1 MAAGSPHHLGRG
13 RGDHEGCAPEE
24 DQGNHA
30 SRLGFMASSEMR
42 GEAHP
47 SRAETGAPS
56 LLPKISQLHPVKLG
70 WVSHRPGGPPQVLLP
85 GPGSRPGPSAH
96 THTPQ
101 GPQSQSTPFCP
112 SEQPAKPTSPTLS
125 PLAFYS
131 PLSGLLFSQ
140 QR

>member
-1 MAAGSPHHLGRG
+1 MQQALEGISSEPTVYSKHLVKPSHSYFLSPRMAAGSPHHLGRG

-30 SRLGFMASSEMR
+30 SRLGFMASSETR

-47 SRAETGAPS
+47 SRAAETEAPS

-101 GPQSQSTPFCP
+101 GP
-112 SEQPAKPTSPTLS
+112 
-125 PLAFYS
+125 
-131 PLSGLLFSQ
+131 
-140 QR
+140 